1 MKKNIRI
8 AGLAVVVATLFAAQ
22 FASAANCVPGEL
34 CSPLNSAFSSVP
46 NFIAGFLRVMVM
58 VALPIIS
65 LFIVYSGFLFV
76 SARGNTGKLET
87 ARNNFVYVIVGAIL
101 ILGAWVIATMIGGT
115 VQQLTTG

>member
-1 MKKNIRI
+1 MKKHIRTLGFI
-8 AGLAVVVATLFAAQ
+8 AAASTLLAAQ
-22 FASAANCVPGEL
+22 FVAAQTLEN
-34 CSPLNSAFSSVP
+34 PLNSTFSSVP

-58 VALPIIS
+58 VALPVIS

-76 SARGNTGKLET
+76 SARGKTGKLET